1 VSQAGGALHV
11 PAVLADESAAVGLAL
26 GRVVRECWGA
36 AEQGVAA
43 TIRYALEPR
52 GKRLRPVL
60 CVAAYRAILGG
71 EGGSG
76 IYDVACS
83 LELIH
88 TYSLVHDDLPCM
100 DDDALRRGRP
110 TAHRVFGSARATVA
124 GAAMIPAAFLVL
136 DRGATA
142 LGVEPRQ
149 RADMANV
156 LARAAGVGGMVG
168 GQVMDLDAER
178 SRPDVA
184 RLEAIHRRKTGA
196 LFVGA
201 AQLGGLAAGA
211 SPETVRALGAYGG
224 SLGLAFQVAD
234 DILDETGA
242 ASITGKDAGRD
253 RALGKATFPALLG
266 LEGAKD
272 RARAVAAE
280 SVAALERAG
289 VHDEM
294 LLALA
299 RFAVE
304 RDR

>member
-1 VSQAGGALHV
+1 
-11 PAVLADESAAVGLAL
+11 
-26 GRVVRECWGA
+26 
-36 AEQGVAA
+36 
-43 TIRYALEPR
+43 
-52 GKRLRPVL
+52 
-60 CVAAYRAILGG
+60 VAAYRAILGRD
-71 EGGSG
+71 GGPG

-100 DDDALRRGRP
+100 DDDVLRRGRP

-124 GAAMIPAAFLVL
+124 AAAMIPAAFVVL

-142 LGVEPRQ
+142 LGLEPHQ
-149 RADMANV
+149 RAQ
-156 LARAAGVGGMVG
+156 LARLLAHAAGAGGMVG
-168 GQVMDLDAER
+168 GQVMDLDAEG
-178 SRPDVA
+178 SQPDLA

-201 AQLGGLAAGA
+201 AQLGGLAAA
-211 SPETVRALGAYGG
+211 ANAVTIAALGEYGG

-242 ASITGKDAGRD
+242 ASITGKDGGRD

-266 LEGAKD
+266 LEGAKE
-272 RARAVAAE
+272 RARAAAVQA
-280 SVAALERAG
+280 VAALQRAG
-289 VHDEM
+289 VHDEV
-294 LLALA
+294 LEALA